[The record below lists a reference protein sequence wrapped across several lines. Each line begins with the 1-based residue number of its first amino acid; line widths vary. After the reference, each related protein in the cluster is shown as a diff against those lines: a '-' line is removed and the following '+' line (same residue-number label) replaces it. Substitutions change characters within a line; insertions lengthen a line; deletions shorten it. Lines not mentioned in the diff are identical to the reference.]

1 MNITKSQLKQI
12 IKEELTNINE
22 GHPFDYDP
30 VYGGGGTIPGGRSET
45 PDLFQMAEDIR
56 NVADRFDPEKATV
69 LKQAAE
75 ILHME
80 SGVFE

>member
-1 MNITKSQLKQI
+1 MKITKKQLKQI
-12 IKEELTNINE
+12 IKEEIANIKEN
-22 GHPFDYDP
+22 HPFDYDP
-30 VYGGGGTIPGGRSET
+30 KYGGSGTIPGGKSET

-56 NVADRFDPEKATV
+56 SVADRFDPEKATV

>member
-1 MNITKSQLKQI
+1 MKISKKQLKQI
-12 IKEELTNINE
+12 IKEELNNIRE

-30 VYGGGGTIPGGRSET
+30 AYGGSGTIPGGKSET
-45 PDLFQMAEDIR
+45 PDLFQMAEDLR
-56 NVADRFDPEKATV
+56 KVADRFDSEKAVV

>member
-1 MNITKSQLKQI
+1 MNITKKRLKQI
-12 IKEELTNINE
+12 IKEELDNIKEN
-22 GHPFDYDP
+22 HPFDYDP
-30 VYGGGGTIPGGRSET
+30 DYGGGGTIPGGRPET

-56 NVADRFDPEKATV
+56 SVADRFDPEKATV

-75 ILHME
+75 ILHGE